1 MLYIQPLNAK
11 EIAELEK
18 LTRKAVGR
26 IAERAWY
33 ILLSNQGKSI
43 PEICELF
50 GRHPTCVRD
59 WIKRYQAEGIA
70 GIQDKARKGRPKK
83 DKPLR

>member
-33 ILLSNQGKSI
+33 ILLPNQGKSI
-43 PEICELF
+43 PEIRVSPVF
-50 GRHPTCVRD
+50 
-59 WIKRYQAEGIA
+59 
-70 GIQDKARKGRPKK
+70 
-83 DKPLR
+83 LRTRTLSD